1 MNGSKLDC
9 KRKTPH
15 GENLFMEEKVSK
27 IWIGRPEPEYRYIF
41 YGINLKTFPAFNRR
55 PMDFLVTIIDI
66 VELDDSNIPLTVT

>member
-27 IWIGRPEPEYRYIF
+27 IWIGRPEPEYRYIQV
-41 YGINLKTFPAFNRR
+41 YRVALLVISYLKNLT
-55 PMDFLVTIIDI
+55 
-66 VELDDSNIPLTVT
+66 

>member
-27 IWIGRPEPEYRYIF
+27 IWIGRPEPEYRYIQV
-41 YGINLKTFPAFNRR
+41 YRVAL
-55 PMDFLVTIIDI
+55 LVKSYLTIVMQSYKSIG
-66 VELDDSNIPLTVT
+66 